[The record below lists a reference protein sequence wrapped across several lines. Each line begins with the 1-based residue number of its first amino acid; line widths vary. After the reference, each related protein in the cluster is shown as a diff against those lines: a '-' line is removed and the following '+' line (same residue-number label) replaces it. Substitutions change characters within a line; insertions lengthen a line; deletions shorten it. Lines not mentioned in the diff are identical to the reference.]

1 MKSTT
6 KRSMTDRF
14 VDGCYRWMPNSIV
27 LVFLLTVLV
36 AVLAVIFWRIAAG
49 DIHRNEN
56 EFDRRLE
63 RRVWSLLSFAMQ
75 MSLVM
80 LTGYILAS
88 APVVKR
94 GLTKLASI
102 PNTTAG
108 AMLLWRHCYLHRLV
122 GTLGPRYDGLYRIG
136 PSAGCAGQEKGV

>member
-36 AVLAVIFWRIAAG
+36 AVLAVIFCGSPLVTSTETKTSLIDAWNG
-49 DIHRNEN
+49 G
-56 EFDRRLE
+56 F
-63 RRVWSLLSFAMQ
+63 WSLLSFAMQ

-88 APVVKR
+88 AR
-94 GLTKLASI
+94 WSSG
-102 PNTTAG
+102 G
-108 AMLLWRHCYLHRLV
+108 
-122 GTLGPRYDGLYRIG
+122 
-136 PSAGCAGQEKGV
+136 

>member
-36 AVLAVIFWRIAAG
+36 AVLAVIFCGSPLVTSTETKTSLIDAWNG
-49 DIHRNEN
+49 G
-56 EFDRRLE
+56 F
-63 RRVWSLLSFAMQ
+63 WSLLSFAMQ

-94 GLTKLASI
+94 GLTNWPAYPIPRPAPCCCAALLPASSGGY
-102 PNTTAG
+102 T
-108 AMLLWRHCYLHRLV
+108 
-122 GTLGPRYDGLYRIG
+122 
-136 PSAGCAGQEKGV
+136 GVSV